1 MPQLGGLA
9 EGIDQPA
16 DKRKKDRKLAYIAI
30 GLGVVGVIIAWLTLR
45 GSSGGGVTTT
55 SANGTT
61 GAGSVAGYT
70 TDGSDASYLQAIL
83 QAVTGLQNT
92 ITPPAAAGG
101 TPTGAG
107 SGIVQHPGGPLG
119 IPSMPGQAA
128 NPQQQQIG
136 SGWLPIASWNSPVQD
151 QQAGSS
157 LFGQWFTWLSSP
169 SALPKG
175 ATPYYEPTPGNFVPV
190 AGAKIAPNTPQYIHR

>member
-9 EGIDQPA
+9 EGIDQPD
-16 DKRKKDRKLAYIAI
+16 DKRKKDKKLAYIAI
-30 GLGVVGVIIAWLTLR
+30 GLGVVGVIIAWITLR
-45 GSSGGGVTTT
+45 NGSGSGVTTT

-92 ITPPAAAGG
+92 ITPPGAAPG
-101 TPTGAG
+101 TQAGAG
-107 SGIVQHPGGPLG
+107 SGLTSQPPVGILSQPGSAGG
-119 IPSMPGQAA
+119 TVR
-128 NPQQQQIG
+128 QQQVG
-136 SGWLPIASWNSPVQD
+136 SGWLPFANWNAPVQD
-151 QQAGSS
+151 TQAGSS
-157 LFGQWFTWLSSP
+157 LFGGWFQWLSSP
-169 SALPKG
+169 AALPKG
-175 ATPYYEPTPGNFVPV
+175 ATPYYEPSPGVFAPV